1 MLILVAGR
9 VDLRTRWGA
18 TDWIHLLGGTDV
30 RIDLPAGNAIGVA
43 VGLLLG
49 RRSCTVGVVGL
60 AIARVR
66 SVCCGGG
73 SSICLIKGLKGGLL
87 CWLLAWTVM
96 LYGDI
101 LVFIVRSVVFKDN
114 KRNVTSRVPLMN
126 GSHQS
131 YSGWR
136 CGIM

>member
-9 VDLRTRWGA
+9 VDLRTRRGGA
-18 TDWIHLLGGTDV
+18 TAWIHLLGGTDV
-30 RIDLPAGNAIGVA
+30 CMDLPSGTAVGVA

-60 AIARVR
+60 AIACVR

-73 SSICLIKGLKGGLL
+73 SSICLMKGLKGELL

-96 LYGDI
+96 SSAISSLSSSG
-101 LVFIVRSVVFKDN
+101 VSS
-114 KRNVTSRVPLMN
+114 SRITN
-126 GSHQS
+126 GLLL
-131 YSGWR
+131 R
-136 CGIM
+136 VCC